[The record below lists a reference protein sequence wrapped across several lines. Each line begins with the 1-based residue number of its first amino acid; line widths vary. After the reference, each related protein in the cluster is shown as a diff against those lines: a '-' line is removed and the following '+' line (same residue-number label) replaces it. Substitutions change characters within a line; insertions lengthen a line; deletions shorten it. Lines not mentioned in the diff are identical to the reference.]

1 MPIDHVLKLY
11 SESIR
16 SPYLHYGFWDEPESI
31 DPNEL
36 TLDDMVKAQGRYIEH
51 LASFI
56 PQDVKTILDVGAGI
70 GGNSSYLISK
80 GYEVE
85 ALSPDE
91 YQETVF
97 KDKFDGQVKFYRT
110 KFENFEPERKYDLV
124 FESESACYI
133 EIEPG
138 WKTAQKTV
146 RDGGYLLASDYFL
159 HHNDGSGDWH
169 IKASHDEKNYM
180 KKAEEYGFKLIN
192 EFDQTENTMPTL
204 DGAKALMERFIFPT
218 LEFSSNYLGKNHP
231 FILKVIKKAFGKKV
245 DDKMEQ
251 LSLLNSKDFKKYKRY
266 MIFLFQKVGNHH
278 G

>member
-16 SPYLHYGFWDEPESI
+16 SPYLHYGFWDDPESI

-56 PQDVKTILDVGAGI
+56 PEEVKTILDVGAGI

-97 KDKFDGQVKFYRT
+97 KEKYDGQVKFHRS
-110 KFENFEPERKYDLV
+110 KFENFEPEKKYDLV

-159 HHNDGSGDWH
+159 YHNDGSGDWH
-169 IKASHDEKNYM
+169 IKASHDEKNYI
-180 KKAEEYGFKLIN
+180 KKAEEYGFKLIK

-218 LEFSSNYLGKNHP
+218 FEYSSNYLGKNHP

-245 DDKMEQ
+245 DDKMKQ
-251 LSLLNSKDFKKYKRY
+251 LSLLDSKDFKKYKRY
-266 MIFLFQKVGNHH
+266 MIYLFQKVDES
-278 G
+278 

>member
-16 SPYLHYGFWDEPESI
+16 SPYLHYGFWDDPESI

-36 TLDDMVKAQGRYIEH
+36 TLDNMVKAQGRYIEH

-56 PQDVKTILDVGAGI
+56 PDEVKTILDVGAGI

-97 KDKFDGQVKFYRT
+97 KEKYDGQVKFHRS
-110 KFENFEPERKYDLV
+110 KFENFQPEKKYDLV

-159 HHNDGSGDWH
+159 YHNDGSGDWH
-169 IKASHDEKNYM
+169 IKASHDEKNYI
-180 KKAEEYGFKLIN
+180 KKAEEYGFKLIK

-218 LEFSSNYLGKNHP
+218 FEYSSNYLGKNHP

-245 DDKMEQ
+245 DDKMKQ
-251 LSLLNSKDFKKYKRY
+251 LSLLDSKDFKKYKRY
-266 MIFLFQKVGNHH
+266 MIYLFQKADES
-278 G
+278 

>member
-11 SESIR
+11 SQSIR
-16 SPYLHYGFWDEPESI
+16 SPYLHYGFWDDPESI

-36 TLDDMVKAQGRYIEH
+36 TLDNMVKAQGRYIEH

-56 PQDVKTILDVGAGI
+56 PEEVKTILDVGAGI

-97 KDKFDGQVKFYRT
+97 KEKYDGQVKFHRS
-110 KFENFEPERKYDLV
+110 KFENFEPEKKYDLV

-146 RDGGYLLASDYFL
+146 RDGVYLLASDYFL
-159 HHNDGSGDWH
+159 YNNDGSGDWH
-169 IKASHDEKNYM
+169 IKASHDEKNYI
-180 KKAEEYGFKLIN
+180 KKAEEYGFKLIK

-245 DDKMEQ
+245 DDKMKQ
-251 LSLLNSKDFKKYKRY
+251 LSLLDSKDFKKYKRY
-266 MIFLFQKVGNHH
+266 MIYLFQQVDES
-278 G
+278 

>member
-16 SPYLHYGFWDEPESI
+16 SPYLHYGFWDDPESI

-56 PQDVKTILDVGAGI
+56 PEEVKTILDVGAGI

-97 KDKFDGQVKFYRT
+97 KEKYDGQVKFHRS
-110 KFENFEPERKYDLV
+110 KFENFEPEKKYDLV

-159 HHNDGSGDWH
+159 YHNDGSGDWH
-169 IKASHDEKNYM
+169 IKASHDEKNYI
-180 KKAEEYGFKLIN
+180 KKAEEYGFKLIK

-218 LEFSSNYLGKNHP
+218 LEFSSNYLGKNYP

-245 DDKMEQ
+245 DDKMKQ
-251 LSLLNSKDFKKYKRY
+251 LSLLDSKDFKKYKRY
-266 MIFLFQKVGNHH
+266 MIYLFQKVDES
-278 G
+278 

>member
-11 SESIR
+11 SQSIR
-16 SPYLHYGFWDEPESI
+16 SPYLHYGFWDDPESI
-31 DPNEL
+31 DPEQL

-56 PQDVKTILDVGAGI
+56 PEEVKTILDVGAGI

-80 GYEVE
+80 GFEIE

-97 KDKFDGQVKFYRT
+97 AEKYNGKVRFHRT
-110 KFENFEPERKYDLV
+110 KFEDFEPEKKYDLV

-133 EIEPG
+133 QIEPG

-180 KKAEEYGFKLIN
+180 KKAEEYGFKLIR
-192 EFDQTENTMPTL
+192 EYDQTDNTMPTL

-218 LEFSSNYLGKNHP
+218 VEFSSNYLDKNHP
-231 FILKVIKKAFGKKV
+231 FILKLIKKTFGKRLN
-245 DDKMEQ
+245 DKMNQ
-251 LSLLNSKDFKKYKRY
+251 LSLLNSRDFKKYKRY
-266 MIFLFQKVGNHH
+266 MIFLFQKVDQS
-278 G
+278 

>member
-11 SESIR
+11 SQSIR
-16 SPYLHYGFWDEPESI
+16 SPYLHYGFWDDPESI
-31 DPNEL
+31 DPEQL

-56 PQDVKTILDVGAGI
+56 PEEVKTILDVGAGI

-80 GYEVE
+80 GFEIE

-97 KDKFDGQVKFYRT
+97 AEKYNGKVRFHRT
-110 KFENFEPERKYDLV
+110 KFEDFEPEKKYDLV

-133 EIEPG
+133 QIEPG

-180 KKAEEYGFKLIN
+180 KKAEEYGFKLIR
-192 EFDQTENTMPTL
+192 EYDQTDNTMPTL

-218 LEFSSNYLGKNHP
+218 VEFSSNYLDKNHP
-231 FILKVIKKAFGKKV
+231 FILKLIKKTFGKRV
-245 DDKMEQ
+245 NDKMNQ
-251 LSLLNSKDFKKYKRY
+251 LSLLNSRDFKKYKRY
-266 MIFLFQKVGNHH
+266 MIFLFQKVDQS
-278 G
+278 

>member
-16 SPYLHYGFWDEPESI
+16 SPYLHYGFWDDPESI

-36 TLDDMVKAQGRYIEH
+36 TLDNMVKAQGRYIEH

-56 PQDVKTILDVGAGI
+56 PDEVKTILDVGAGI

-97 KDKFDGQVKFYRT
+97 KEKYDGQVKFHRS
-110 KFENFEPERKYDLV
+110 KFENFEPEKKYDLV

-133 EIEPG
+133 EIEAG

-169 IKASHDEKNYM
+169 IKASHDEKNYI
-180 KKAEEYGFKLIN
+180 KKAEKYGFKLIK

-204 DGAKALMERFIFPT
+204 DGAKALIERFIFPT
-218 LEFSSNYLGKNHP
+218 LEFSSNYLGKNYP

-245 DDKMEQ
+245 DDKMKQ
-251 LSLLNSKDFKKYKRY
+251 LSLLDSKDFKKYKRY
-266 MIFLFQKVGNHH
+266 MIYLFQKVDES
-278 G
+278 

>member
-16 SPYLHYGFWDEPESI
+16 SPYLHYGFWDDPESI

-56 PQDVKTILDVGAGI
+56 PEEVKTILDVGAGI

-80 GYEVE
+80 RYEVE

-97 KDKFDGQVKFYRT
+97 KEKYDGQVKFHRS
-110 KFENFEPERKYDLV
+110 KFENFEPEKKYDLV
-124 FESESACYI
+124 FQSESACYI

-159 HHNDGSGDWH
+159 YHNDGSGDWH
-169 IKASHDEKNYM
+169 IKASHDEKNYI
-180 KKAEEYGFKLIN
+180 KKAEEYGFKLIK

-245 DDKMEQ
+245 DDKMKQ
-251 LSLLNSKDFKKYKRY
+251 LSLLDSKDFKKYKRY
-266 MIFLFQKVGNHH
+266 MIYLFQQVDKS
-278 G
+278 

>member
-16 SPYLHYGFWDEPESI
+16 SPYLHYGFWDDPESI

-56 PQDVKTILDVGAGI
+56 PDEVKTILDVGAGI

-97 KDKFDGQVKFYRT
+97 KEKYDGQVKFHRS
-110 KFENFEPERKYDLV
+110 KFENFQPEKKYDLV

-159 HHNDGSGDWH
+159 YHNDGSGDWH
-169 IKASHDEKNYM
+169 IKASHDEKNYI
-180 KKAEEYGFKLIN
+180 KKAEEYGFKLIK

-245 DDKMEQ
+245 DDKMKQ
-251 LSLLNSKDFKKYKRY
+251 LSLLDSKDFKKYKRY
-266 MIFLFQKVGNHH
+266 MIYLFQKVDES
-278 G
+278 

>member
-16 SPYLHYGFWDEPESI
+16 SPYLHYGFWDDPESI

-36 TLDDMVKAQGRYIEH
+36 TLDNMVKAQGRYIEH

-56 PQDVKTILDVGAGI
+56 PDEVKTILDVGAGI

-97 KDKFDGQVKFYRT
+97 KEEYDGQVKFHRS
-110 KFENFEPERKYDLV
+110 KFENFEPEKKYDLV

-146 RDGGYLLASDYFL
+146 
-159 HHNDGSGDWH
+159 
-169 IKASHDEKNYM
+169 
-180 KKAEEYGFKLIN
+180 
-192 EFDQTENTMPTL
+192 
-204 DGAKALMERFIFPT
+204 
-218 LEFSSNYLGKNHP
+218 
-231 FILKVIKKAFGKKV
+231 
-245 DDKMEQ
+245 
-251 LSLLNSKDFKKYKRY
+251 
-266 MIFLFQKVGNHH
+266 
-278 G
+278 

>member
-16 SPYLHYGFWDEPESI
+16 SPYLHYGFWDDPESI

-36 TLDDMVKAQGRYIEH
+36 TLDNMVKAQGRYIEH

-56 PQDVKTILDVGAGI
+56 PDEVKTILDVGAGI

-97 KDKFDGQVKFYRT
+97 KEKYDGQVKFHRS
-110 KFENFEPERKYDLV
+110 KFENFEPEKKYDLV

-159 HHNDGSGDWH
+159 YNNDGSGDWH
-169 IKASHDEKNYM
+169 IKASHDEKSYI
-180 KKAEEYGFKLIN
+180 KKAEEYGFKLIK

-218 LEFSSNYLGKNHP
+218 LEYSSNYLGKNYP

-245 DDKMEQ
+245 DDKMKQ
-251 LSLLNSKDFKKYKRY
+251 LSLLDSKDFKKYKRY
-266 MIFLFQKVGNHH
+266 MIYLFQKVDES
-278 G
+278 

>member
-16 SPYLHYGFWDEPESI
+16 SPYLHYGFWDDPESI

-36 TLDDMVKAQGRYIEH
+36 TLDNMVKAQGRYIEH

-56 PQDVKTILDVGAGI
+56 PDEVKTILDVGAGI

-97 KDKFDGQVKFYRT
+97 KEKYDGQVKFHKS
-110 KFENFEPERKYDLV
+110 KFENFEPEKKYDLV

-159 HHNDGSGDWH
+159 YHNDGSGDWH
-169 IKASHDEKNYM
+169 IKASHDEKNYI
-180 KKAEEYGFKLIN
+180 KKAEEYGFKLIK

-218 LEFSSNYLGKNHP
+218 LEYSSNYLGKNHP

-245 DDKMEQ
+245 DDKMKQ
-251 LSLLNSKDFKKYKRY
+251 LSLLDSKDFKKYKRY
-266 MIFLFQKVGNHH
+266 MIYLFQKADES
-278 G
+278 

>member
-16 SPYLHYGFWDEPESI
+16 SPYLHYGFWDDPESI

-36 TLDDMVKAQGRYIEH
+36 TLDNMVKAQGRYIEH

-56 PQDVKTILDVGAGI
+56 PEEVKTILDVGAGI

-97 KDKFDGQVKFYRT
+97 KEKYDGQVKFYRS
-110 KFENFEPERKYDLV
+110 KFENFEPEKKYDLV

-159 HHNDGSGDWH
+159 YHNDGSGDWH
-169 IKASHDEKNYM
+169 IKASHDEKNYI
-180 KKAEEYGFKLIN
+180 KKAEEYGFKLIK

-245 DDKMEQ
+245 DDKIKQ
-251 LSLLNSKDFKKYKRY
+251 LSLLDSKDFKKYKRY
-266 MIFLFQKVGNHH
+266 MIYLFQKVDES
-278 G
+278 

>member
-11 SESIR
+11 SQSIR
-16 SPYLHYGFWDEPESI
+16 SPYLHYGFWDDPESI
-31 DPNEL
+31 DPEQL

-56 PQDVKTILDVGAGI
+56 PEEVKTILDVGAGI

-80 GYEVE
+80 GFEIE

-97 KDKFDGQVKFYRT
+97 AEKYNGKVRFHRT
-110 KFENFEPERKYDLV
+110 KFEDFEPEKKYDLV

-133 EIEPG
+133 QIEPG

-180 KKAEEYGFKLIN
+180 KKAEEYGFKLIR
-192 EFDQTENTMPTL
+192 EYDQTDNTMPTL

-218 LEFSSNYLGKNHP
+218 VEFSSNYLDKNHP
-231 FILKVIKKAFGKKV
+231 FILKLIKKTFGKKV
-245 DDKMEQ
+245 NDKMNQ

-266 MIFLFQKVGNHH
+266 MIFLFQKVDQS
-278 G
+278 

>member
-16 SPYLHYGFWDEPESI
+16 SPYLHYGFWDDPESI

-36 TLDDMVKAQGRYIEH
+36 TLDNMVKAQGRYIEH

-56 PQDVKTILDVGAGI
+56 PDEVKTILDVGAGI
-70 GGNSSYLISK
+70 GGNSSYLLSK

-97 KDKFDGQVKFYRT
+97 KDKYDGQVKFHRS
-110 KFENFEPERKYDLV
+110 KFENFEPEKKYDLV

-159 HHNDGSGDWH
+159 YHNDGSGDWH
-169 IKASHDEKNYM
+169 IKASHDEKNYI
-180 KKAEEYGFKLIN
+180 KKAEEYGFKLIK

-245 DDKMEQ
+245 DDKMKQ
-251 LSLLNSKDFKKYKRY
+251 LSLLDSKDFKKYKRY
-266 MIFLFQKVGNHH
+266 MIYLFQKVDES
-278 G
+278 

>member
-16 SPYLHYGFWDEPESI
+16 SPYLHYGFWDDPESI

-56 PQDVKTILDVGAGI
+56 PEEVKTILDVGAGI

-85 ALSPDE
+85 ALSPDK

-97 KDKFDGQVKFYRT
+97 KEKYDGQVKFHRS
-110 KFENFEPERKYDLV
+110 KFENFEPAKKYDLV

-138 WKTAQKTV
+138 WETAQKTV

-159 HHNDGSGDWH
+159 YHNDGSGDWH
-169 IKASHDEKNYM
+169 IKASHDEKNYI
-180 KKAEEYGFKLIN
+180 KKAEEYGFKLIK

-245 DDKMEQ
+245 DDKMKQ
-251 LSLLNSKDFKKYKRY
+251 LSLLDSKDFKKYKRY
-266 MIFLFQKVGNHH
+266 MIYLFQQVDES
-278 G
+278 

>member
-16 SPYLHYGFWDEPESI
+16 SPYLHYGFWDDPESI

-36 TLDDMVKAQGRYIEH
+36 TLDNMVKAQGRYIEH

-56 PQDVKTILDVGAGI
+56 PDEVKTILDVGAGI

-97 KDKFDGQVKFYRT
+97 KEKYDGKVKFHRS
-110 KFENFEPERKYDLV
+110 KFENFEPEKKYDLV

-159 HHNDGSGDWH
+159 YHNDGSGDWH
-169 IKASHDEKNYM
+169 IKASHDEKNYI
-180 KKAEEYGFKLIN
+180 KKAEEYGFKLIK

-218 LEFSSNYLGKNHP
+218 FEYSSNYLGKNHP

-245 DDKMEQ
+245 DDKMKQ
-251 LSLLNSKDFKKYKRY
+251 LSLLDSKDFKKYKRY
-266 MIFLFQKVGNHH
+266 MIYLFQKVDES
-278 G
+278 

>member
-11 SESIR
+11 SQSIR
-16 SPYLHYGFWDEPESI
+16 SPYLHYGFWDDPESI
-31 DPNEL
+31 DPEQL

-56 PQDVKTILDVGAGI
+56 PEEVKTILDVGAGI

-80 GYEVE
+80 GFEIE

-97 KDKFDGQVKFYRT
+97 AEKYNGKVRFHRT
-110 KFENFEPERKYDLV
+110 KFEDFEPEKKYDLV

-133 EIEPG
+133 QIEPG

-180 KKAEEYGFKLIN
+180 KKAEEYGFKLIR
-192 EFDQTENTMPTL
+192 EYDQTDNTMPTL

-218 LEFSSNYLGKNHP
+218 VEFSSNYLDKNYP
-231 FILKVIKKAFGKKV
+231 FILKLIKKTFGKRV
-245 DDKMEQ
+245 NDKMNQ
-251 LSLLNSKDFKKYKRY
+251 LSLLNSRDFKKYKRY
-266 MIFLFQKVGNHH
+266 MIFLFQKVDQS
-278 G
+278 

>member
-16 SPYLHYGFWDEPESI
+16 SPYLHYGFWDDPESI

-56 PQDVKTILDVGAGI
+56 PEEVKTILDVGAGI

-97 KDKFDGQVKFYRT
+97 KEKYDGQVKFHRS
-110 KFENFEPERKYDLV
+110 KFENFEPEKKYDLV

-159 HHNDGSGDWH
+159 YHNDGSGDWH
-169 IKASHDEKNYM
+169 IKASHDEKNYI
-180 KKAEEYGFKLIN
+180 KKAEEYGFKLIK

-245 DDKMEQ
+245 DDKMKQ
-251 LSLLNSKDFKKYKRY
+251 LSLLDSKDFKKYKRY
-266 MIFLFQKVGNHH
+266 MIYLFQKVDES
-278 G
+278 